1 MADELGLAAG
11 AKGISE
17 GYKTGKA
24 AGKQIAGVIEDS
36 QKEAVDLA
44 RQRSNNRI
52 RQRREEEFKKQQAI
66 YKALEEYKR
75 KKFISEQEYQLK
87 VEFVKKYGS
96 KEWDEVLRIKT
107 SIEKIE
113 KADKVEFDAELAKV
127 RKVMFACY
135 FVAAWIAWYIV
146 WGSK

>member
-11 AKGISE
+11 AKGISD
-17 GYKTGKA
+17 GYKTAKA
-24 AGKQIAGVIEDS
+24 AGKQIGGVIEDS
-36 QKEAVDLA
+36 QKEIVDVAKQRANERL
-44 RQRSNNRI
+44 RQRK
-52 RQRREEEFKKQQAI
+52 EVEFKKQQAI

-87 VEFVKKYGS
+87 VEFIKKYGS
-96 KEWDEVLRIKT
+96 KEWEEVLRIKT

-113 KADKVEFDAELAKV
+113 QADKVEFDAELAKV
-127 RKVMFACY
+127 RKLMFACY

>member
-11 AKGISE
+11 AKGISD
-17 GYKTGKA
+17 GYKTAKA
-24 AGKQIAGVIEDS
+24 AGKQIGGVIEDS
-36 QKEAVDLA
+36 QKEIVDVAKQRANERL
-44 RQRSNNRI
+44 RQRK
-52 RQRREEEFKKQQAI
+52 EVEFKKQQAI

-87 VEFVKKYGS
+87 VEFIKKYGS
-96 KEWDEVLRIKT
+96 KEWEEVLRIKT

-113 KADKVEFDAELAKV
+113 QADKVEFDAELVKV

>member
-17 GYKTGKA
+17 GYKTAKA
-24 AGKQIAGVIEDS
+24 AGKQIGGVIEDS
-36 QKEAVDLA
+36 QKEIVDVA
-44 RQRSNNRI
+44 KQRANDRL
-52 RQRREEEFKKQQAI
+52 RQRREAEFKKQQAI

-87 VEFVKKYGS
+87 VEFIKKYGS
-96 KEWDEVLRIKT
+96 KEWEEVLRIKT

-113 KADKVEFDAELAKV
+113 QADKVEFDAELAKV
-127 RKVMFACY
+127 RKLMFACY

>member
-17 GYKTGKA
+17 GYKTAKA
-24 AGKQIAGVIEDS
+24 AGKQIGGVIEDS
-36 QKEAVDLA
+36 QKEIVDVA
-44 RQRSNNRI
+44 KQRANDRL
-52 RQRREEEFKKQQAI
+52 RQRREAEFKKQQAI

-87 VEFVKKYGS
+87 VEFIKKYGS
-96 KEWDEVLRIKT
+96 KEWEEVLRIKT

-113 KADKVEFDAELAKV
+113 QADKVEFDAELVKV
-127 RKVMFACY
+127 RKLMFACY

>member
-17 GYKTGKA
+17 GYKTAKA
-24 AGKQIAGVIEDS
+24 AGKQIGGVIEDS
-36 QKEAVDLA
+36 QKEIVDVA
-44 RQRSNNRI
+44 RQRANERL
-52 RQRREEEFKKQQAI
+52 RQRKEAEFKKQQAI
-66 YKALEEYKR
+66 HKALEEYKR

-87 VEFVKKYGS
+87 VEFIKKYGS

-113 KADKVEFDAELAKV
+113 QADKAEFDAELVKV

>member
-11 AKGISE
+11 AKGISD
-17 GYKTGKA
+17 GYKTAKA
-24 AGKQIAGVIEDS
+24 AGKEIGGVIEDS
-36 QKEAVDLA
+36 QKEAVDVA
-44 RQRSNNRI
+44 RQRANDRL
-52 RQRREEEFKKQQAI
+52 RQRREEEFRKQQAI

-75 KKFISEQEYQLK
+75 KKLISEEEYKLK
-87 VEFVKKYGS
+87 VDFIKKYGS
-96 KEWDEVLRIKT
+96 KEWDEVLRIKS

-113 KADKVEFDAELAKV
+113 QADKEEYDAELAKV